1 MDGMTVRLIDDASE
15 FLALRDRWNDLLR
28 SSRSD
33 NPFLTWE
40 WLYAWWTQFG
50 VAQHLR
56 LIVVHRGDTI
66 MAIAPL
72 HLVASPLYWFSRL
85 EFLGTGEAG
94 SDYLDLIVRRGHEPD
109 AVDAVARFMAEQR
122 LTVRL
127 THLPPGSLAM
137 QLARRLTDIGWT
149 TTSSDDGV
157 CPIVTLS
164 GHTFDSFLGSLGSSH
179 RANVRRRLRALER
192 QFQVSFTRIVDD
204 DERQEMLRLLAT
216 FHASR
221 YRERGGSTAFTSSS
235 IRSFHDA
242 ATSRALTCGWL
253 NMYALRLDDT
263 VAAVMYGFNY
273 GGRFYFYQHGYD
285 DRYSAHSIGLV
296 LMALTVQA
304 AIADGALEFDMLWGT
319 EAYKALWARE
329 TRGLQRIEMFP
340 LRLGEAMHRH
350 AADARR
356 GVAQLA
362 RRVLS
367 LGSPGAAR
375 VT

>member
-1 MDGMTVRLIDDASE
+1 MSEMTVRLIDDASE
-15 FLALRDRWNDLLR
+15 FTALRDRWNDLLR
-28 SSRSD
+28 SSRSE

-40 WLYAWWTQFG
+40 WQHTWWAQFG
-50 VAQHLR
+50 DAHHLR
-56 LIVVHRGDTI
+56 LIVVERGDTI
-66 MAIAPL
+66 AAIAPL

-94 SDYLDLIVRRGHEPD
+94 SDYLDLIVRRGHEPGAID
-109 AVDAVARFMAEQR
+109 ALADFMAAQR

-127 THLPPGSLAM
+127 THLPPGSLAV
-137 QLARRLTDIGWT
+137 QLARRLADAGWT

-157 CPIVTLS
+157 CPIVKLG
-164 GHTFDSFLGSLGSSH
+164 GHTFDSFLGSLGASH
-179 RANVRRRLRALER
+179 RANVRRRIRALER
-192 QFQVSFTRIVDD
+192 QFKVSFTRVTEN

-221 YRERGGSTAFTSSS
+221 YRERGGSSAFSSPA
-235 IRSFHDA
+235 IRAFHDT
-242 ATSRALTCGWL
+242 ATRRALESGWL
-253 NMYALRLDDT
+253 KMYALRLDGAI
-263 VAAVMYGFNY
+263 AAVMYGFNY

-285 DRYSAHSIGLV
+285 GRYSDHSIGLV

-304 AIADGALEFDMLWGT
+304 AIADGALEFDMLWGA
-319 EAYKALWARE
+319 EQYKALWARE
-329 TRGLQRIEMFP
+329 TCVLQRIELFP

-362 RRVLS
+362 RRLLS
-367 LGSPGAAR
+367 LRSPGAAR
-375 VT
+375 VS

>member
-50 VAQHLR
+50 VARHLR
-56 LIVVHRGDTI
+56 LIVVQRGDTI

-94 SDYLDLIVRRGHEPD
+94 SDYLDLIIRRGYEPD
-109 AVDAVARFMAEQR
+109 AIDALALFMAEQR

-127 THLPPGSLAM
+127 THLPPGSLAL

-204 DERQEMLRLLAT
+204 DERQEMLRLLAA

-235 IRSFHDA
+235 IRSFHEA
-242 ATSRALTCGWL
+242 ATGRALECGWL

-285 DRYSAHSIGLV
+285 DRYSSHSIGLV

>member
-1 MDGMTVRLIDDASE
+1 MNGMTVRLIDDASE
-15 FLALRDRWNDLLR
+15 FLTLRDRWNDLLR

-33 NPFLTWE
+33 NPL
-40 WLYAWWTQFG
+40 
-50 VAQHLR
+50 
-56 LIVVHRGDTI
+56 D
-66 MAIAPL
+66 
-72 HLVASPLYWFSRL
+72 WFSRL

-94 SDYLDLIVRRGHEPD
+94 SDYLDLIIRRGYEPD
-109 AVDAVARFMAEQR
+109 AIDALALFMAEQR

-127 THLPPGSLAM
+127 THLPPGSLAL

-192 QFQVSFTRIVDD
+192 QFQVSFTRIVDA
-204 DERQEMLRLLAT
+204 DERQEMLRLLAA

-235 IRSFHDA
+235 IRSFHEA
-242 ATSRALTCGWL
+242 ATGRALECGWL

-263 VAAVMYGFNY
+263 IAAVMYGFNY

-285 DRYSAHSIGLV
+285 DRYSSHSIGLV

>member
-15 FLALRDRWNDLLR
+15 FLALRDRWNELLR

-40 WLYAWWTQFG
+40 WLYTWWKQFG

-56 LIVVHRGDTI
+56 LIVVEEGDRI

-94 SDYLDLIVRRGHEPD
+94 SDYLDLIVRRDHEPE
-109 AVDAVARFMAEQR
+109 AVEALARFMAEQR

-127 THLPPGSLAM
+127 THLPPGSLAV
-137 QLARRLTDIGWT
+137 QLARRLTDVGWT

-157 CPIVTLS
+157 CPIVKLS
-164 GHTFDSFLGSLGSSH
+164 GHTFDSFLGSLGASH

-192 QFQVSFTRIVDD
+192 QYQVSFTRIVDD
-204 DERQEMLRLLAT
+204 DERQEMLRLLAA
-216 FHASR
+216 FHTSR
-221 YRERGGSTAFTSSS
+221 YRERGGSTAFSSS
-235 IRSFHDA
+235 GIRAFHEA
-242 ATSRALTCGWL
+242 ATVRALDCGWL
-253 NMYALRLDDT
+253 NMYALRLDDAI
-263 VAAVMYGFNY
+263 AAVMYGFNY

-285 DRYSAHSIGLV
+285 DRYSSHSIGLV

-319 EAYKALWARE
+319 EGYKALWARE
-329 TRGLQRIEMFP
+329 TRGLQRIELFP
-340 LRLGEAMHRH
+340 LRVGEAMHRH